1 MAAPILT
8 YRDLRQSLGDTLLFN
23 GFDLVIRP
31 KDRIC
36 LIGRN
41 GSGKST
47 LLRILARQLEP
58 DAGEGFVQPGTR
70 IAYMAQA
77 PDMNGFTC
85 IAEYVRGG
93 LGLGD
98 ADKGY
103 RAELLLDQ
111 LQIDPGLDPATLSGG
126 EARRAALARSLV
138 GEPDILL
145 LDEPTNHF
153 DIPAIEW
160 LEQELGRLAAA
171 IVLVS
176 HDRAFL
182 RRTMEKTWWLD
193 RGALRLNDRGYAD
206 FERWSGAIY
215 AAEEAERRQLDK
227 LIVAETRWSHEG
239 ITARRKRNQGRLARL
254 GELRA
259 RRADFLTRTG
269 NAALNLESGRLSG
282 KMVLEAD
289 AVCKGYGGID
299 LVRQFSTR
307 IQRGDRIGI
316 VGANGCGKTT
326 LVDML
331 MGKLAPDS
339 GVVRRGA
346 NLSHVY
352 LDQNRAPL
360 DDAASPQDFLCPGG
374 GDQVMVL
381 GRPRHVTAYL
391 KDFLFTPGQARSPIA
406 SLSGGE
412 RSRLLLARAMSQP
425 GNFLILDEPTNDL
438 DMETLDLLIELLA
451 EFDGTLLVV
460 SHDRDFLN
468 AVVAATLVFEG
479 DGRITEY
486 AGGYDDY
493 LRQRGDAPD
502 AGRAAVPARK
512 TKTRRSAPATAR
524 LSYKFQRELE
534 HLPARMAAL
543 EAEIAAAETAL
554 SDNALFS
561 RAPADYEHQAE
572 RLQTARDELAQAE
585 DRWLELEDMRE
596 GAATAKTGDD

>member
-259 RRADFLTRTG
+259 RRADFLTQTG